1 MGGFGKG
8 TMEEEEEE
16 EEIHK
21 LHISSLEEPR
31 GRSWSGSILLD
42 ILANWMGYWDEDTLH
57 LSGRTS
63 RRASWQELVRHFYQ
77 CC

>member
-8 TMEEEEEE
+8 TMEEEE

-42 ILANWMGYWDEDTLH
+42 ILASW
-57 LSGRTS
+57 RTS
-63 RRASWQELVRHFYQ
+63 RRASWQELLIIIIGRPNIVWLGKDPSGL
-77 CC
+77 